1 VYKDRIMAIVVI
13 TIAVFVFA
21 MSSRLPRG
29 TMEQDPGPAVF
40 PEVVAI
46 AMAGL
51 ALALFFT
58 AGSKKKQEKPRE
70 ISQALDE
77 VQDISEPAREKI
89 KRILACVA
97 LLAAFTV
104 CLPVL
109 GFIATTVI
117 FGIGFLMLLYRV
129 QFKKCLVPAIVISIF
144 SYILFE
150 IGFGIPLPRFLQ
162 LFR

>member
-1 VYKDRIMAIVVI
+1 MAIVVI
-13 TIAVFVFA
+13 IIAVFVFA

-40 PEVVAI
+40 PEVVAM

-58 AGSKKKQEKPRE
+58 AGAKRKQEKPKE

-77 VQDISEPAREKI
+77 VQGISEPVQEKI

-97 LLAAFTV
+97 LLAAYTV

-117 FGIGFLMLLYRV
+117 FGVGFLMLLYRV
-129 QFKKCLVPAIVISIF
+129 KFKKCLVPAIVISLF
-144 SYILFE
+144 SYVLFE

-162 LFR
+162 FFR